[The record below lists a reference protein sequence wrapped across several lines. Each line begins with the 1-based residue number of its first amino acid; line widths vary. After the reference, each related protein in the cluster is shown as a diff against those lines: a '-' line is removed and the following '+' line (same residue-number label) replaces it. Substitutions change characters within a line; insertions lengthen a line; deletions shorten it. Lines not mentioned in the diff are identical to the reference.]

1 MSGKSLRSNIIAKI
15 LLAALTAGSLGL
27 TGCGG
32 SDGKDGKN
40 GAQGP
45 EGPPGPPGT
54 SETTDL
60 NLTIT
65 SVTINGT
72 PVVNFTATNQ
82 NGSRVLG
89 LGTSNFGFTIAK
101 LIPKNAGNPTQWQNY
116 IVTTQTATVGP
127 GAGRTGVQ
135 GTRDSGGTLV
145 NNPDGS
151 YTYTFGTNITS
162 VACPPPCRDAFGH
175 TLNLSYQPS
184 YTHRVGMQTRGG
196 LPSANATFD
205 FVPNGSAISTR
216 REIVKT
222 AKCNECHDKIE
233 AHDARIEV
241 KYCVT
246 CHNPGSVDPN
256 AENPAKDADTNLLL
270 PAATHASGA
279 VDFKV
284 MIHKIHRGEFL
295 PSVEL
300 GPDFI
305 ASSGD
310 EPGEY
315 AIWGYRNTK
324 HDFST
329 IVFPQDIRNCTKC
342 HDGADPATPQ
352 GNNWVTEPSIEACG
366 SCHDNVKFGVLGQSA
381 LNPGADPNG
390 HPGGVQ
396 TNNMQCFD
404 CHQTGQIA
412 DSVAAKHTV
421 PGKAERAFFKFNILQ
436 ICGTNVGTNPGPAC
450 PPASNASVK
459 FSVTDPTGAEHGW
472 PGTPNYKLRNG
483 VDPQF
488 GSGASLNI
496 LVGWD
501 TRDYNNTGGTGT
513 RPARAISINTLTSG
527 AIVDN
532 ADGTY
537 TFNGT
542 GALIPDGTAAPNIA
556 AVGSGVIGLEGRGL
570 AQDDVGAY
578 TVRVPVNAEVAYFR
592 ITDGTVK
599 PRRQVVDV
607 PTKCDRCHDLLTLHG
622 GSRNN
627 NGQLCVICHNPNN
640 TDYAQRPKNADGIP
654 TGGVDGKGEEAIDF
668 KRLIHGIHAAA
679 KTNHDGTIAHGFR
692 ENGIVVYGF
701 GGNAHD
707 YSHVRFPGV
716 LSKCETCHLPDTFKL
731 MDRSASGGGNW
742 ELPSQ
747 NGILGSTTNSI
758 PNAVDAATVATGLAN
773 PADDLNISPT
783 AAVCSACHDGT
794 LAREHMIQIGGASFD
809 ATQATI
815 SAKYET
821 CAVCH
826 GPGKIASVEFVHS
839 EDFGEGIP

>member
-1 MSGKSLRSNIIAKI
+1 MQRTHSWLQKLTMAAVVGVAIGLGGCSGD
-15 LLAALTAGSLGL
+15 
-27 TGCGG
+27 
-32 SDGKDGKN
+32 DGKDG
-40 GAQGP
+40 AQGP
-45 EGPPGPPGT
+45 AGPPGPPGGT
-54 SETTDL
+54 SDATEL
-60 NLTIT
+60 NITIS
-65 SVTINGT
+65 SVTINSA
-72 PVVNFTATNQ
+72 PVVRFTATNQ
-82 NGSRVLG
+82 DGAAVTG
-89 LGTSNFGFTIAK
+89 ITASNLGFTIAK
-101 LIPKNAGNPTQWQNY
+101 LIPESGGNPTRWQNY

-127 GAGRTGVQ
+127 GTGRTAVQ
-135 GTRDSGGTLV
+135 GTRDSNGTLV
-145 NNPDGS
+145 NNADGS
-151 YTYTFGTNITS
+151 YTYTFSVDISN
-162 VACPPPCRDAFGH
+162 VACPAPCKDAFGN

-184 YTHRVGMQTRGG
+184 YTHRVGVQTRGN
-196 LPSANATFD
+196 LPAANATYD
-205 FVPNGSAISTR
+205 FVPNGSPMTTR

-256 AENPAKDADTNLLL
+256 AENPTKDADTGLLL
-270 PAATHASGA
+270 PAAVHASGA

-300 GPDFI
+300 GPDMLPNT
-305 ASSGD
+305 GD

-342 HDGADPATPQ
+342 HDGADPETPQ
-352 GNNWVTEPSIEACG
+352 GGNWITKLSMEACG
-366 SCHDNVKFGVLGQSA
+366 SCHDNIKFGVLGQSPV
-381 LNPGADPNG
+381 NPGADPNG
-390 HPGGVQ
+390 HPGGIQ
-396 TNNMQCFD
+396 TSNLLCFD

-412 DSVAAKHTV
+412 GDVAARHTV
-421 PGKAERAFFKFNILQ
+421 PGKAERAFFKFNVLQ
-436 ICGTNVGTNPGPAC
+436 ICGVNVGSNPAC

-483 VDPQF
+483 PDPQF

-513 RPARAISINTLTSG
+513 RPARATSINTLTSG

-532 ADGTY
+532 GDGTY
-537 TFNGT
+537 TFDGT
-542 GALIPDGTAAPNIA
+542 GATIPDGTVAPNIA

-570 AQDDVGAY
+570 AQDELGAY

-592 ITDGTVK
+592 ITDATVK

-640 TDYAQRPKNADGIP
+640 TDYAQRPKASGVP
-654 TGGVDGKGEEAIDF
+654 TGGIDGKGEEAIDF

-679 KTNHDGTIAHGFR
+679 KTNFDGTIAHGFR
-692 ENGIVVYGF
+692 ETGMVIYGF

-742 ELPSQ
+742 ELPTQ
-747 NGILGSTTNSI
+747 NGILGSTINSV
-758 PNAVDAATVATGLAN
+758 PGATAATVAAQVADPT
-773 PADDLNISPT
+773 DDLNISPT
-783 AAVCSACHDGT
+783 AAVCSACHDGV
-794 LAREHMIQIGGASFD
+794 LAREHMIQIGGASFSD
-809 ATQATI
+809 TQGVI
-815 SAKYET
+815 NGRYET